1 MTFRPFRIIPTLLLM
16 VVTIF
21 LAEGSAQA
29 CVCGALGMAE
39 SYSSAATV
47 FIGKAEFV
55 TRQFEDR
62 VQREDEPPVKDRR
75 GKRFSLSGTSRPVT
89 TFSVSTVF
97 TGPKMTRLEYKGRGT
112 SCDFR
117 FTPGESYLIY
127 AAPRDGGLAIDKC
140 VRIRLLS
147 EAMEEVKHLESL
159 RAGRSPAL
167 IAGTVS
173 FGRDG
178 ISGPFMSKEPVHI
191 IARGE
196 GRSYSARIGPDGEF
210 HLALPPGEYEIW
222 PERQG
227 KPLLPARTVTLADG
241 VTVRP
246 KFVIDAP

>member
-1 MTFRPFRIIPTLLLM
+1 MTLRPFRILPILLIT

-21 LAEGSAQA
+21 LTEGSAQA
-29 CVCGALGMAE
+29 CVCGVLGMAE

-47 FIGKAEFV
+47 FIGKAESV
-55 TRQFEDR
+55 TRQFEGVER
-62 VQREDEPPVKDRR
+62 QEEPPVRWSR
-75 GKRFSLSGTSRPVT
+75 GKRLSSLGISRRVT

-97 TGPKMTRLEYKGRGT
+97 TGPKMTRLEYKGGGT
-112 SCDFR
+112 TCDFR

-127 AAPRDGGLAIDKC
+127 AAPRDGGLRIDEC

-159 RAGRSPAL
+159 RAGRPPAL

-173 FGRDG
+173 LRRDG
-178 ISGPFMSKEPVHI
+178 IPGPFMSKEPVHI
-191 IARGE
+191 IVRG
-196 GRSYSARIGPDGEF
+196 GARSYSARTGSDGEF
-210 HLALPPGEYEIW
+210 YIALAPGEYEIW

-241 VTVRP
+241 ETVRP
-246 KFVIDAP
+246 KFVIDTP